1 ANRER
6 GLGQYRVPLHEDAL
20 QWLAAVSDGAARRAL
35 ATLEIGVLSSVD
47 ENNPGAVVE
56 FTKELAA
63 ESMQRRIVGGDR
75 DGDIHYDT
83 ISALIKSIRGSDPDA
98 AVYWLA
104 RLLEGGEEVRFLAR
118 RLVIFASEDVG
129 NADPHAL
136 PLAVACA
143 QACELVGLP
152 ECQLNLSQ
160 TVTYLAC
167 APKSN
172 ASTTA
177 LFGAR
182 ADIRGV
188 RILPFPK
195 MLRDAHYPGSE
206 QFGHT
211 GYKYAHDYE
220 GGIVAA
226 DYLGVDREYYT
237 PTDRGFERQIAR
249 RLEKIRAVLR
259 QAKQPGETPPE
270 AAPPEGENT
279 AAPEEPAKEQQPAR
293 QTHPPDPEEKKQK
306 APRPRRAREKDQD
319 K

>member
-1 ANRER
+1 
-6 GLGQYRVPLHEDAL
+6 
-20 QWLAAVSDGAARRAL
+20 
-35 ATLEIGVLSSVD
+35 
-47 ENNPGAVVE
+47 
-56 FTKELAA
+56 
-63 ESMQRRIVGGDR
+63 
-75 DGDIHYDT
+75 
-83 ISALIKSIRGSDPDA
+83 
-98 AVYWLA
+98 
-104 RLLEGGEEVRFLAR
+104 
-118 RLVIFASEDVG
+118 
-129 NADPHAL
+129 
-136 PLAVACA
+136 
-143 QACELVGLP
+143 
-152 ECQLNLSQ
+152 
-160 TVTYLAC
+160 
-167 APKSN
+167 
-172 ASTTA
+172 
-177 LFGAR
+177 
-182 ADIRGV
+182 
-188 RILPFPK
+188 

-237 PTDRGFERQIAR
+237 PTDRGFEQEISR